1 MLELTNS
8 QVYRETMTLAA
19 LMHEDKNRPDHQFIT
34 EFYFMAFDT
43 LVAQNKSDLFKM
55 SKDAR
60 IGYLLN
66 YVEKLIEAESAGH
79 YLENYL
85 TIKKHLPNLLTEINK
100 SERLTLEEQVS
111 AKQIE
116 AEQYDHAYRLHLA
129 VHEWPSVLTAEEEQ
143 EKSENFEK
151 CLIAIKELYF
161 DCYWWRVFEGV
172 GLKPLG
178 ALSVLHRRRVLQEYA
193 EHRNHPILE
202 SIKLYPAW

>member
-1 MLELTNS
+1 MLELTNP
-8 QVYRETMTLAA
+8 QVYREVMTLRA
-19 LMHEDKNRPDHQFIT
+19 LMHEDKNRPDSQFIQD
-34 EFYFMAFDT
+34 FYLMASDT
-43 LVAQNKSDLFKM
+43 LVAQSKSDLFEM
-55 SKDAR
+55 SEDAR

-66 YVEKLIEAESAGH
+66 YVENLIEAESAGD
-79 YLENYL
+79 YLRNYL
-85 TIKKHLPNLLTEINK
+85 SIKKHLPNLLT
-100 SERLTLEEQVS
+100 

-151 CLIAIKELYF
+151 CLMAIRELYF

-178 ALSVLHRRRVLQEYA
+178 ALSVRHRRRVLQEYA
-193 EHRNHPILE
+193 EHRGHPILE
-202 SIKLYPAW
+202 SINLYPAW